1 MSDEKFITLEPK
13 LPNHCNELS
22 KAEEALNKLKYRFKI
37 IEIEN
42 SITDKKHEFFYEE
55 IVRVLDYVGRLSISA
70 FTLETSLE
78 ETYLLKYKRTPK
90 LAKQLWLEHYK
101 KIHHPYNIL
110 KNRCFRML
118 DELDEE
124 YIRVFDKKPSNWKI

>member
-1 MSDEKFITLEPK
+1 MLDNKYVKLELK
-13 LPNHCNELS
+13 LPNHSDELN
-22 KAEEALNKLKYRFKI
+22 KAKEALNKLKLKFRI
-37 IEIEN
+37 IQIEN
-42 SITDKKHEFFYEE
+42 NITDKKHEILYEE
-55 IVRVLDYVGRLSISA
+55 VVKILDYVGRLSLSA

-78 ETYLLKYKRTPK
+78 ETYLLKYKKTPE

-101 KIHHPYNIL
+101 QIHQPYNIL

-124 YIRVFDKKPSNWKI
+124 YQKVFDKKPPNWKI